1 MIDLG
6 SQPVSA
12 PTLLG
17 NGLVAVNTK
26 DGLKIINV
34 TSKTVIGSF
43 VGIGV
48 VGRPVVDSSDVIYVF
63 DKDGKVNALSANNKL
78 WTTEIAINGS
88 TLALDEED
96 SALYTVGSDG
106 NVYKI
111 DIFNKGA
118 ASVFYN
124 LEGNAS
130 SIMIDNDGTVYIG
143 SDNGKVSAINSEA
156 KLLWT
161 FAAES
166 PIKGPIVMDKNGTV
180 YVYSSKTVYAVGMGK
195 ITPAIDVNAEDV
207 KVGEDVIIN
216 IELPDDATGSVEVV
230 IGNITQNVNIKD
242 GKASVTIANLSSG
255 QYSAAIQYSGDNKY
269 NSAKQMFYL
278 MLINMNQ
285 KLIFLQMI

>member
-88 TLALDEED
+88 TLALDEEN

-124 LEGNAS
+124 LGGNAS

-143 SDNGKVSAINSEA
+143 SDNGKVSAITSEA

-180 YVYSSKTVYAVGMGK
+180 YVYSSKTVYA
-195 ITPAIDVNAEDV
+195 
-207 KVGEDVIIN
+207 
-216 IELPDDATGSVEVV
+216 L
-230 IGNITQNVNIKD
+230 
-242 GKASVTIANLSSG
+242 LL
-255 QYSAAIQYSGDNKY
+255 
-269 NSAKQMFYL
+269 L
-278 MLINMNQ
+278 M
-285 KLIFLQMI
+285 

>member
-88 TLALDEED
+88 TLALD
-96 SALYTVGSDG
+96 GR
-106 NVYKI
+106 KQC
-111 DIFNKGA
+111 
-118 ASVFYN
+118 
-124 LEGNAS
+124 
-130 SIMIDNDGTVYIG
+130 
-143 SDNGKVSAINSEA
+143 
-156 KLLWT
+156 
-161 FAAES
+161 
-166 PIKGPIVMDKNGTV
+166 
-180 YVYSSKTVYAVGMGK
+180 
-195 ITPAIDVNAEDV
+195 
-207 KVGEDVIIN
+207 IIHCW
-216 IELPDDATGSVEVV
+216 
-230 IGNITQNVNIKD
+230 Q
-242 GKASVTIANLSSG
+242 
-255 QYSAAIQYSGDNKY
+255 
-269 NSAKQMFYL
+269 
-278 MLINMNQ
+278 
-285 KLIFLQMI
+285 